1 MRTEI
6 VIPFAFDTAP
16 IEKLLEEQGEAEV
29 MRILSEKV
37 DSAVIANLTMKNDGY
52 GYDAKKVPDWRGFL
66 ENRFN
71 RWLVPVPTVIANAL
85 IIPWVLRYGYGIRPV
100 DNALFRHDGADI
112 FMRRHLRRLR
122 V

>member
-37 DSAVIANLTMKNDGY
+37 DSAVIANLPMKNDGY
-52 GYDAKKVPDWRGFL
+52 GYNAKKVPDWRGFL
-66 ENRFN
+66 ENRFS
-71 RWLVPVPTVIANAL
+71 RWLDEHTQEIIDEAAL
-85 IIPWVLRYGYGIRPV
+85 LMAAKGSRKKAWREVLAEV
-100 DNALFRHDGADI
+100 KADEGKQQE
-112 FMRRHLRRLR
+112 
-122 V
+122 